1 MKVKLDMEH
10 NTDAKIFTEDAQD
23 LILYEDSLVIRYA
36 NVVANA
42 LFAKVFSAMLCF
54 YFINI

>member
-1 MKVKLDMEH
+1 MEH
-10 NTDAKIFTEDAQD
+10 NTDAKICIEDAQD
-23 LILYEDSLVIRYA
+23 LILYEESLVIRYA

-42 LFAKVFSAMLCF
+42 MFAKVFSAILCF